1 MQLEKQDK
9 KRLKKMQEIYLKRRQ
24 ERILN
29 KEITDDSIKP

>member
-29 KEITDDSIKP
+29 KEFTDDSIKP